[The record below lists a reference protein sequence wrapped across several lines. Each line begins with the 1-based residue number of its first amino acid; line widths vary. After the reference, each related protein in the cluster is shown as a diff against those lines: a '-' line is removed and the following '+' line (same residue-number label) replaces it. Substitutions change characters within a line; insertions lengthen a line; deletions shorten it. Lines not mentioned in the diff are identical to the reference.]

1 MDKIIF
7 LFLDVF
13 MKRFHKNSSKN
24 IYICYGRIN
33 FISNNIS
40 IGIFF
45 LQHAAKPIYDFY
57 DIYTYQ
63 KARAWYGKG
72 LFVQVSTTEK
82 QNHVCM
88 VLFIVVL

>member
-45 LQHAAKPIYDFY
+45 CNMLQNQSMTFMTYIHTRKLEPGMAK
-57 DIYTYQ
+57 
-63 KARAWYGKG
+63 
-72 LFVQVSTTEK
+72 
-82 QNHVCM
+82 VC
-88 VLFIVVL
+88 LYR